1 MIRTA
6 AFAALMLGIAPLAA
20 NAQTACTTSTPVD
33 LPILQ
38 AAIDGI
44 SNGGANDGSYSFA
57 GTAECPTTPVPQ
69 FDASDALAL
78 SAALSTPVWLGDKE
92 NFAVSGGLGFTDGA
106 AAVGA
111 TGVVRI
117 NQSLSAFAGGA
128 VSTDNS
134 DVWAGRA
141 GLRVGW

>member
-20 NAQTACTTSTPVD
+20 NAQTTCTTSTPVD
-33 LPILQ
+33 LPIVQ
-38 AAIDGI
+38 AAIDSI
-44 SNGGANDGSYSFA
+44 SNGGANDGTYNA
-57 GTAECPTTPVPQ
+57 IGTAECPTTQLPQ

-92 NFAVSGGLGFTDGA
+92 NFAISGGLGFTDGA
-106 AAVGA
+106 AALGA

-117 NQSLSAFAGGA
+117 NQSLSAFAGAA

-134 DVWAGRA
+134 DVWAGKIGGRI
-141 GLRVGW
+141 GW